1 MCMGERVIGKELA
14 KKMVETWISLEF
26 ADGSSTPKVNAI
38 MAIEKETMVEPD
50 KLAHTE
56 KKIG

>member
-1 MCMGERVIGKELA
+1 MGERVIGKELA